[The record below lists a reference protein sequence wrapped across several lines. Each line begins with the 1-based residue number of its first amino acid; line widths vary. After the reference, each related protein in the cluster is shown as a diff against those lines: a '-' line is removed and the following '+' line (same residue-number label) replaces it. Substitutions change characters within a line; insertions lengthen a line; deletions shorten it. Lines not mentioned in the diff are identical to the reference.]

1 MMSPLRPDFTRFSE
15 SLVSIRRIL
24 RIEGQYSKTPQGGF
38 FMDWKKRWT
47 RTLAAGAAAFSLAA
61 APALAAP
68 EEGAAATAADAAAAA
83 EATAATGEGTAPE
96 TAPVALSE
104 SPAEGMPAPAVPA
117 GANADAA
124 SPTSVA
130 PTANEAEAQALSP
143 EEVLELYQ
151 DHGVKHTSQ
160 RYGYSIICPKKP
172 NVIPASLLVEGARGD
187 VLIFENDGYDI
198 KNAWVVLA
206 EAFDDE
212 ELPPDMGQKPEADQQ
227 AYIDHLMNTAGYE
240 FVRLTQVAG
249 STGVYA
255 VTAKVIDVD
264 TNGDGQPDET
274 MVADNQGIKT
284 FFRGQF
290 GGKFSVQLIDNPELS
305 PAGVSLYQLGLLTF
319 QEWPSAVQDGQNIAK
334 GQDKKTAE
342 DKKEEKVKQDKKE
355 DKKDKKENKKED
367 TGKQDKK

>member
-1 MMSPLRPDFTRFSE
+1 
-15 SLVSIRRIL
+15 
-24 RIEGQYSKTPQGGF
+24 
-38 FMDWKKRWT
+38 MDWKKRWT

-83 EATAATGEGTAPE
+83 EGAAAPDEGTAPE
-96 TAPVALSE
+96 
-104 SPAEGMPAPAVPA
+104 
-117 GANADAA
+117 AA
-124 SPTSVA
+124 SIA
-130 PTANEAEAQALSP
+130 ALEASDSSATTQTRQISP
-143 EEVLELYQ
+143 EEALELYQ
-151 DHGVKHTSQ
+151 DHGVKYTSQ

-198 KNAWVVLA
+198 KNAWVVLV
-206 EAFDDE
+206 EAFDDA

-342 DKKEEKVKQDKKE
+342 DKKEEKVKQDKK
-355 DKKDKKENKKED
+355 KVKQDKKENKKED